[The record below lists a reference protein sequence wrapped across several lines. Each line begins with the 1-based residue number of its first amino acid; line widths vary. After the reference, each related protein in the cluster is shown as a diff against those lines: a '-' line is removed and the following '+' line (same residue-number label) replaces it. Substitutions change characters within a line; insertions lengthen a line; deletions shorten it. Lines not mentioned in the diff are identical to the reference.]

1 MRPVLVLLA
10 LFAGAVTAG
19 CNQAQK
25 STAGPQEVQLSV
37 TDGGFEPARAE
48 VPRGQACTLVITR
61 KTDRT
66 CAKEIDRLLSSEW
79 SRGLLMEALL
89 QDRDFTG
96 DYIGRIVEQP
106 EWRAVAQKKLAV
118 GRDMRSG
125 DEGRMSAGRLAPRSA
140 DERRFRL
147 TVDGGGFHPGSLT
160 IPAGRPITLVVTRTS
175 DNTCAKEV
183 VFPSLNETRR
193 LPLNQPVE
201 IRIPPQEKGTLT
213 FACGMDMYHGR
224 LVVQ

>member
-1 MRPVLVLLA
+1 MAFRIWIWALVLPLA
-10 LFAGAVTAG
+10 FA
-19 CNQAQK
+19 
-25 STAGPQEVQLSV
+25 PQ
-37 TDGGFEPARAE
+37 PARS
-48 VPRGQACTLVITR
+48 QCCTTPSGAGGHQGMGGESSNER
-61 KTDRT
+61 KAR
-66 CAKEIDRLLSSEW
+66 KEIDRLLSSEW

-89 QDRDFTG
+89 QDPDFTE